1 MHGCKHLTK
10 IIFFLNRP
18 LFQREQNEK
27 TWTLL
32 SINVV
37 YIIYLLCI
45 DGIRYIG
52 SEICVKKI
60 VTAHIK
66 NCKVFTNN
74 DQNNIVSYVESVTCH
89 IFCFFYPKDT
99 SRMAWCILCKIDDHS
114 QCFRTLPTKTKNK
127 INGLLY
133 VHPIDAIT
141 RKGIFSISFVK

>member
-10 IIFFLNRP
+10 LFFFLNRP

-52 SEICVKKI
+52 SEICVKKLLLHILKI
-60 VTAHIK
+60 VKYLQITIK
-66 NCKVFTNN
+66 ITLFLTLKVSR
-74 DQNNIVSYVESVTCH
+74 V
-89 IFCFFYPKDT
+89 IFFVFFIQRTPQGLHDAFYAKSMTTVNVFEHCLPK
-99 SRMAWCILCKIDDHS
+99 
-114 QCFRTLPTKTKNK
+114 QKTK
-127 INGLLY
+127 L
-133 VHPIDAIT
+133 IDCCMYIRLT
-141 RKGIFSISFVK
+141 L

>member
-37 YIIYLLCI
+37 YIIYLICI

-89 IFCFFYPKDT
+89 IFCFFIQRTPQGWHDAFYAKSMTTVNVFEHCLPK
-99 SRMAWCILCKIDDHS
+99 
-114 QCFRTLPTKTKNK
+114 QKTKLMDCCMY
-127 INGLLY
+127 IRLTL
-133 VHPIDAIT
+133 
-141 RKGIFSISFVK
+141 